1 MQQFSDSLFIKNDI
15 WFSKN
20 KSTIAYP
27 ENGNEIYLKIEDA
40 SFWYKH
46 RNDCIA
52 ISCTHFLEP
61 NSVIIDIGGGNG
73 YVSNRLQK
81 EGYNPILLEPDETGI
96 LNAQKRGLKNL
107 ICSSFQDADLHA
119 NSVPNIGLFDVLEH
133 IDNDMAFLHELHKI
147 LKVGGNVVL
156 TVPAYSFLWSDEDDH
171 DKHFRRYTKK
181 ELCKKMT
188 QCGYEIAYSTYFF
201 SLLPLPIFILRTI
214 PSFLGYKRSFT
225 QEEYM
230 KENTSNNTM
239 INKVM
244 GKIWKHECNRLTHKA
259 KLLFGGSILIIAKKV
274 QSQN

>member
-15 WFSKN
+15 WYSKN

-27 ENGNEIYLKIEDA
+27 ENGNEIYLDIEEA

-52 ISCTHFLEP
+52 ISCNHFLET

-73 YVSNRLQK
+73 YVSNRLQM

-119 NSVPNIGLFDVLEH
+119 NSVPNVGLFDVLEH
-133 IDNDMAFLHELHKI
+133 IDNDVAFLQEINKI
-147 LKVGGNVVL
+147 LKVEGKVVL

-188 QCGYEIAYSTYFF
+188 QCGYEIAYSSYFF
-201 SLLPLPIFILRTI
+201 SILPVPIFLLRTI
-214 PSFLGYKRSFT
+214 PSFLSYKRSFT

-230 KENTSNNTM
+230 KENTSNNTL

-244 GKIWKHECNRLTHKA
+244 GKIWKHECNRLKQKT

-274 QSQN
+274 QGQN